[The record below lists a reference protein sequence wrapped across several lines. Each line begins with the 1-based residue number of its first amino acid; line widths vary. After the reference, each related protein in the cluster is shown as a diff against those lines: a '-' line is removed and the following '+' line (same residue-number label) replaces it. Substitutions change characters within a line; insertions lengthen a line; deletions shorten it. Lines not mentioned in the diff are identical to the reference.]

1 MKFYEYN
8 RSTGLPLIN
17 EVNRPTDVLTD
28 DPIVFLIYAPNQKIA
43 LAVAHAHIFDKIP
56 LANYYGMYNGEK
68 YRGEFLCAMWE
79 YKL

>member
-8 RSTGLPLIN
+8 RSTGIPLIN
-17 EVNRPTDVLTD
+17 EVNSPTDVLTD
-28 DPIVFLIYAPNQKIA
+28 DPIVFLVYAPNQKIA

-56 LANYYGMYNGEK
+56 LTKYYGMYNDEK